1 MAENQP
7 KPEPGSPKMTRDEQ
21 IVFWALIFVVLV
33 TALN

>member
-7 KPEPGSPKMTRDEQ
+7 KPEKGRPGMTRDEQ
-21 IVFWALIFVVLV
+21 IVFWTLIFVVLV